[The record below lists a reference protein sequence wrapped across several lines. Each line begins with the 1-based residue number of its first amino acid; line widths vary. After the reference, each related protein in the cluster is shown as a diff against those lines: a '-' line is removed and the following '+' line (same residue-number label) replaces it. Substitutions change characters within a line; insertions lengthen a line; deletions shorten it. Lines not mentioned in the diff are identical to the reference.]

1 MEIKE
6 GDILSIDEVIKVGL
20 AKKWKIAI
28 YGSENEE
35 LPSYDSMA
43 ERNLVDITAA
53 DGGKVTYKV
62 KSFDDAE
69 NTLSIIREIAWK

>member
-43 ERNLVDITAA
+43 ERTLVDITAA

-69 NTLSIIREIAWK
+69 NTLSVIREIAWK